1 MDKRLRPRYYKNK
14 NKLKSKKTGNVNNKK
29 NKKVRIKVVNKK
41 SKKIQKGGF
50 NLFGKKKGKTSCI
63 SCIKYGNCTS
73 NMTGRRIGN
82 NDKLSSKECKHYSK
96 VWKKMKTETG
106 LRQGRD
112 DANLIKAIKLYIKKR
127 PTKTLKGFLN
137 EGILSRKLSSQ
148 AILNYIKVKNKY
160 EKRKVSL
167 KIAKLLGY

>member
-14 NKLKSKKTGNVNNKK
+14 NKVNSKKSKKVKNNKK
-29 NKKVRIKVVNKK
+29 NKVVNKK
-41 SKKIQKGGF
+41 SKKIQKGGMSF
-50 NLFGKKKGKTSCI
+50 FGKKKIKTSCT
-63 SCIKYGNCTS
+63 SCIKYGNCS
-73 NMTGRRIGN
+73 SKMTGRRIGN
-82 NDKLSSKECKHYSK
+82 KEFSSKECKHYSK
-96 VWKKMKTETG
+96 VWKKMRNEIG

-112 DANLIKAIKLYIKKR
+112 DASLIKAIRLYIKKE
-127 PTKTLKGFLN
+127 PSKTLKGFLN

-148 AILNYIKVKNKY
+148 TILNYIKVKNKY